1 MDFVK
6 SEPIKVRIY
15 GQEYLVKKPTFALT
29 RDFTRKM
36 KDKKEDEI
44 YEVMCDYLN
53 GLGIPKEVVE
63 GMEAD
68 HVVGLFEYLT
78 PKKS

>member
-1 MDFVK
+1 MEFSK
-6 SEPIKVRIY
+6 SQPIKVKIY
-15 GQEYLVKKPTFALT
+15 GQEYSVIKPTFALT

-53 GLGIPKEVVE
+53 GLGVPREVVE

-68 HVVGLFEYLT
+68 HVVSLFEFLT